1 MNNRDI
7 IEQYY
12 HTHKGEVLA
21 FVSARLHYNDE
32 AEDLVQEVFLR
43 LLTGDRPIC
52 EATLP
57 SLVFTLCRNLITD
70 WYRRHSTRLDFE
82 HELSR
87 GNPQADSAESLLSMH
102 EFCEQLERGLARVP
116 EECRELYR
124 MHVYGD
130 MPVRDICQH
139 TGQPYKAVEY
149 RLGLARK
156 QVRNHLRRIS

>member
-12 HTHKGEVLA
+12 HTHRGEVLA
-21 FVSARLHYNDE
+21 FVSARLHHSDE
-32 AEDLVQEVFLR
+32 AEDLVQEAFLR
-43 LLTGDRPIC
+43 LLTGHRPIC

-57 SLVFTLCRNLITD
+57 SLVFTLCRNLIID

-82 HELSR
+82 HELSHS
-87 GNPQADSAESLLSMH
+87 GQQADSAESLLSMH
-102 EFCEQLERGLARVP
+102 EFCEQLEHGLARVP

-130 MPVRDICQH
+130 MPIRDICQH
-139 TGQPYKAVEY
+139 TGQPYKTVEY

-156 QVRNHLRRIS
+156 QVRNHLRHIS